1 MGSAG
6 GSVLILCSFLFY
18 VLLAVLVLRFCF
30 GSRSS
35 RCRPVSFEKIQRNS
49 HFHAPSLCDTP
60 TRSSPT
66 RRTDQSN
73 SFRQTQSQATN
84 KTNEVRGYPPPPKP
98 PPARFD
104 FEFLLA
110 DRLTWVLEPQPLPT
124 EYDLVH
130 NNQIGWTIP
139 TDGACS
145 RPLLPTQP
153 ETQCLTLSLFLLV
166 AKVCDPWPL
175 NKRWFAHNK
184 AIFVPSS
191 PFFCQMLVTARSFFL
206 GTMDPID
213 WGEAKWKPQRASHVL
228 ENPYPS
234 P

>member
-153 ETQCLTLSLFLLV
+153 ETQCLTLSLSSYWLPRYVTLDLWINDDLHTTRRYLFLHL
-166 AKVCDPWPL
+166 L
-175 NKRWFAHNK
+175 F
-184 AIFVPSS
+184 FVKCWSLHAR
-191 PFFCQMLVTARSFFL
+191 FF
-206 GTMDPID
+206 
-213 WGEAKWKPQRASHVL
+213 
-228 ENPYPS
+228 
-234 P
+234 